1 MEMKKL
7 AFGGLAVAAGLTLT
21 LSATPAMAVT
31 STTSFKVTSMTTDNS
46 VTVDANATSGDDGG
60 FLAIT
65 TDVLLRD
72 GDTEVYS
79 YNKSTLVAV
88 GGSLTALKAN
98 DLFSDLATATAYEF
112 ITSDDG
118 YTGAFVLD
126 AAGNRTATELTFS
139 EVIPVGNDR
148 DWVGASGAG
157 QVAFW
162 NGITGDIW
170 VVSLPAGTITKVT
183 GQSLFSA
190 FAVEPAKFNGEGT
203 DLMQA
208 GILEYNCTAYSF
220 LLMDGSV
227 DANLVRYNVA
237 DATDELI
244 LEGDDN
250 SDIDTIMVSPTDSRW
265 YVHTEDAGSSV
276 FGIDVSG
283 LSEPIVA
290 GDAVTTSGACADTP
304 TLPDTGMSENAGIWA
319 ASAALIAGLGVAG
332 VFMARRRQ
340 A

>member
-31 STTSFKVTSMTTDNS
+31 STTSFKVTSMTTTNPL
-46 VTVDANATSGDDGG
+46 TVDADATSGDDGG

-72 GDTEVYS
+72 GDDEVYS

-88 GGSLTALKAN
+88 GGSLTALNDN

-112 ITSDDG
+112 ITDGDG

-139 EVIPVGNDR
+139 ELIPVGNDD

-162 NGITGDIW
+162 NGTTGDIW

-190 FAVEPAKFNGEGT
+190 FAVEPADNGEGT

-220 LLMDGSV
+220 LLMDSSP
-227 DANLVRYNVA
+227 DANLVRYNAA

-244 LEGDDN
+244 LEGDAS

-265 YVHTEDAGSSV
+265 YVHSEDEGGSV
-276 FGIDVSG
+276 FGIDVSA
-283 LSEPIVA
+283 LDEPIVS

-304 TLPDTGMSENAGIWA
+304 TLPDTGVSENAGIWA